1 MLAERVGVGVGVG
14 VTTAA
19 KLEDGNPSTRLATML
34 RVLTVLGLNAEVDL
48 MAAED
53 ALGRSLQDSQLKRP
67 VSVRSARRNPS
78 AAPVS
83 PPRTGAIS
91 P

>member
-1 MLAERVGVGVGVG
+1 MLADRVGVSVATV
-14 VTTAA
+14 A
-19 KLEDGNPSTRLATML
+19 KLEDGNPSTML

-48 MAAED
+48 LAAED
-53 ALGRSLQDSQLKRP
+53 ALGRSLQDSQLKWP